1 MTESIYD
8 YSTMIVGTI
17 FCRSVRRIRR
27 IRDVNSPMRM
37 LREYPLN
44 RIRLFSTRL
53 LVLLLLVVH
62 IQPSESLIPV
72 LVQRRLIRLILSL
85 SINKSAKDRHHRRD
99 RNTETSVFVSQAM
112 SNNDNIDGNA
122 NWIQQG
128 GSYVYGGRNN
138 EDEGINSSP
147 PLHSNYIPRRSRL
160 ADRIRQLDLETQQP
174 QPQESDMMDS
184 LTTATNSVDSD
195 ENDDE
200 YYFQAKH
207 GIIQIKS
214 KEQHA

>member
-8 YSTMIVGTI
+8 YSIKIVGMI
-17 FCRSVRRIRR
+17 SCRSIRRIRR
-27 IRDVNSPMRM
+27 IRDINSPLRM

-44 RIRLFSTRL
+44 RLRLFSTRL
-53 LVLLLLVVH
+53 LMLLLLVVH
-62 IQPSESLIPV
+62 IRPSESLIPV
-72 LVQRRLIRLILSL
+72 VVQSRVARFVLSF
-85 SINKSAKDRHHRRD
+85 SMNKSAKDHHRRRD

-112 SNNDNIDGNA
+112 SNNDNIDGSA
-122 NWIQQG
+122 NWLQQG
-128 GSYVYGGRNN
+128 GSYVYGGSN

-195 ENDDE
+195 DNDNE

-207 GIIQIKS
+207 GIVQIKS